1 MKQAFI
7 NILYRLGNL
16 ITIKSV
22 VTLALTLVFCVL
34 AIKNIVSEQVFISV
48 YSVIIGF
55 YFGTQKVD
63 DTNKHKDES
72 TE

>member
-63 DTNKHKDES
+63 DTNKNKDES
-72 TE
+72 TD

>member
-1 MKQAFI
+1 MKQAFT
-7 NILYRLGNL
+7 NIIHRIGNL

-22 VTLALTLVFCVL
+22 VTLALTFVFCVL
-34 AIKNIVSEQVFISV
+34 AMKNIVSEQVFISV

-63 DTNKHKDES
+63 DTDKKNGED
-72 TE
+72 

>member
-63 DTNKHKDES
+63 DTNKNKDES

>member
-7 NILYRLGNL
+7 NIIYRLGNL

-63 DTNKHKDES
+63 DTNKNKDES
-72 TE
+72 TD